1 MELKQF
7 NNTDLKVSPICLG
20 TVNYGSLMDEKQSK
34 YQLSQYLDLGGN
46 FIDTAHVYGDWAEGK
61 TSPSEK
67 IIGQWFKETGNRDKV
82 VLCTKGAHPK
92 WTAMNISRV
101 HASDIV
107 KDLDESLSYLNTNYI
122 DLYFLHRDDPQVPV
136 AEIIDTLDDAVKAG
150 KIRYYGC
157 SNWSLNRIKEAA
169 GYARRKGSK
178 GFVCNQLLISLADVN
193 FYGMKDKTLVCMD
206 KETHNYMAQ
215 EKMNAMAFMS
225 IAKGYFTRRRNGEN
239 LPASVTDVY
248 QNVINDVIYDIGCA
262 VEDKKDYSLMDLSL
276 MFVLSDKDIPTT
288 PIASFDTPKQLED
301 GLSCWNKPI
310 PQELMDVFR
319 SMKQYIHY

>member
-1 MELKQF
+1 MELKKF
-7 NNTDLKVSPICLG
+7 NNTDLQVSPICLG

-34 YQLSQYLDLGGN
+34 FQLSQYLDLGGN

-67 IIGQWFKETGNRDKV
+67 IIGQWFKETGNREKV

-101 HASDIV
+101 HASDIT
-107 KDLDESLSYLNTNYI
+107 KDLNESLSYLNTDYI

-136 AEIIDTLDDAVKAG
+136 SEIIDTLDDAVKAG

-206 KETHNYMAQ
+206 KETHSYMAKEQ
-215 EKMNAMAFMS
+215 MNAMAFMS

-239 LPASVTDVY
+239 LPSSVTDVY
-248 QNVINDVIYDIGCA
+248 QNVVNDLIYDIGCA
-262 VEDKKDYSLMDLSL
+262 VEDKKEYSLMDLSL
-276 MFVLSDKDIPTT
+276 MFVMSDKDIPTT
-288 PIASFDTPKQLED
+288 PIASFDTPEQLET
-301 GLSCWNKPI
+301 GISCWNKSI

>member
-1 MELKQF
+1 MELKKF
-7 NNTDLKVSPICLG
+7 NNTDLQVSPICLG

-61 TSPSEK
+61 NSPSEK
-67 IIGQWFKETGNRDKV
+67 IIGQWFKETGNREKV

-101 HASDIV
+101 HASDIT

-136 AEIIDTLDDAVKAG
+136 SEIIDTLDDAVKAG

-276 MFVLSDKDIPTT
+276 MFVLSDKEIPTT
-288 PIASFDTPKQLED
+288 PIASFDTPEQLET

-310 PQELMDVFR
+310 PQDLMDVFR